1 MVEKTGI
8 AASPGVA
15 IAEALVLDT
24 REFPVS
30 HRKLHPS
37 EVPAEKERFARA
49 VEAAIAEVQAVQKL
63 AAEKAGGE
71 YLRIFD
77 AHVSMLRDPELHREI
92 AQAIEEGQCT
102 AEFAVSSTIKR
113 HARVFLAAEF
123 LKERV
128 RDLYD
133 IEHAILRHLQG
144 LKRED
149 LGRLEAKAVLV
160 AHDLTPSQTVTLDK
174 SKVVALATDAGGR
187 TSHTAII
194 ARALGIPAVVGLGSL
209 TADVVAG
216 DLVVVD
222 GTAGQ
227 VVVNPD
233 TATLDR
239 YHAKARNIHEREVRL
254 ARIRQLPA
262 ETPDGHRVHLYA
274 NIESPAEVEIAVQRG
289 AEGVGLYRTEFLFF
303 EKGSPPTEE
312 EHYAAYR
319 KVAEVLG
326 TRPLTIRTFDMGG
339 DKLEPDG
346 DWSEKNPFLGCRSI
360 RLCFQRM
367 DLFRTQLRAILRAS
381 HGARVSI
388 LFPMITDLR
397 ETRQAKRIV
406 HETMAELEEAGVPF
420 DPNVQI
426 GVMIE
431 VPSAA
436 CIADLLAKEVDFFS
450 IGTND
455 LVQYTLAVDRG
466 NECVSALYQP
476 AHPAVLRV
484 VRDVIEVGRRKG
496 VRVAMCG
503 EISGDLPFV
512 ILLLGLGLSE
522 FSVSPAVLP
531 EVKELI
537 RAVPFEHARQVAAKA
552 MAFEDPEETMAF
564 LKEAAEAALPGSKDP
579 ADKGP

>member
-1 MVEKTGI
+1 MVEKQGI

-15 IAEALVLDT
+15 IAEALVLDS
-24 REFPVS
+24 REFPIS
-30 HRKLHPS
+30 HRKLNEA
-37 EVPAEKERFARA
+37 EVPAERERFARS
-49 VEAAIAEVQAVQKL
+49 VRDAIAEVQALQKQ

-77 AHVSMLRDPELHREI
+77 AHVSMLRDPELGREI
-92 AQAIEEGQCT
+92 TEMIQSTRCT
-102 AEFAVSSTIKR
+102 AEFAVSSVIKK
-113 HARVFLAAEF
+113 HARVFLAADF
-123 LKERV
+123 LKDRV

-133 IEHAILRHLQG
+133 IEHAIHRHLQG

-149 LGRLEAKAVLV
+149 LGHLESNVIIV

-174 SKVVALATDAGGR
+174 AKVVALATDAGGR

-194 ARALGIPAVVGLGSL
+194 ARALSIPAVVGLGAL

-216 DLVVVD
+216 DLLVVD

-233 TATLDR
+233 PRTLDR
-239 YHAKARNIHEREVRL
+239 YQAKARNLHEHEVRL

-262 ETPDGHRVHLYA
+262 ETTDGHRVHLYA
-274 NIESPAEVEIAVQRG
+274 NIESPDEIAIALDRG

-312 EHYAAYR
+312 EHFAAYR
-319 KVAEVLG
+319 HVAQALG
-326 TRPLTIRTFDMGG
+326 GRPLIIRTFDMGG
-339 DKLEPDG
+339 DKLEPSG
-346 DWSEKNPFLGCRSI
+346 AAPEKNPFLGCRSI

-381 HGARVSI
+381 DGAAVSI
-388 LFPMITDLR
+388 LFPMITDLHEIR
-397 ETRQAKRIV
+397 LAKRIV
-406 HETMAELEEAGVPF
+406 HETMAELDNEGVPY
-420 DPNVQI
+420 DRHVRI
-426 GVMIE
+426 GIMIE

-436 CIADLLAKEVDFFS
+436 WIADLLAKEVDFFS

-466 NECVSALYQP
+466 NQCVSALYQP
-476 AHPAVLRV
+476 AHPAVLRLI
-484 VRDVIEVGRRKG
+484 RDVIECGRRTG
-496 VRVAMCG
+496 VPVAMCG
-503 EISGDLPFV
+503 EMSGELLYA
-512 ILLLGLGLSE
+512 ILLVGLGLVE

-531 EVKELI
+531 QIKELI
-537 RAVPFEHARQVAAKA
+537 RSVSYDHARQVAARA
-552 MAFEDPEETMAF
+552 LAFEDPERTIQY
-564 LKEAAEAALPGSKDP
+564 LKEVTARALPDET
-579 ADKGP
+579 